1 MAKSKWVDIEVG
13 DFFVP
18 ECQDDNNRPFLYQK
32 VDSKKANGYNAVLL
46 NTGELCNLYIGSN
59 HETAFQKVEVTFEIQ
74 TVTE

>member
-13 DFFVP
+13 DFFVSD
-18 ECQDDNNRPFLYQK
+18 CQVDNKPYLYQK

-46 NTGELCNLYIGSN
+46 NTGELCNLYISSN
-59 HETAFQKVEVTFEIQ
+59 PETAFQKVEVTFEIQ